1 MNPADDPRLLA
12 VLEEYISEIEA
23 GRRPDRREL
32 LARHPEIAG
41 ELSACLQGLSF
52 VNSAVV
58 ELAATA
64 ADDGG
69 AGNAFAGDADSPLAQ
84 PLGDFQLIRQ
94 IGRGGMGVV
103 YEATQLSLN
112 RRVAV
117 KILPFTAALDEKHLR
132 RFKNEA
138 QAAAQLHHTHIVPV
152 YSIGCERSVHYYAMQ
167 LIDGQ
172 SMADVIRDLRRDKE
186 PAAAGLTSLR
196 ASNRPE
202 YFRRI
207 TRWGVQAAEAL
218 DYAHRLGVV
227 HRDIKP
233 ANLLIDRR
241 GGLWITDFGLAQFY
255 GQSGLTQS
263 GDMLGTLRYMSPEQ
277 ASGRAAVLDQRT
289 DVYSLGVTLYEL
301 LSLEPAISGE
311 SREEVLARIDAGEV
325 RPLRAV
331 DRSAPVE
338 LQTILAKAM
347 AREPGE
353 RYSSA
358 RAMADDLQR
367 YLADEPILARPP
379 SGWDKAVKWT
389 RRHKSLA
396 LGAIVMLFLAAQG
409 LLISTLVIARQQA
422 MTRAALALAQQ
433 EAAEANTN
441 FEQARDAVNF
451 FTEVAAEE
459 LPKDPRLVE
468 AREHLLQ
475 AALDYY
481 QRFID
486 AHRDNAPVDAAL
498 IAARSHIRDILADMS
513 AMDDEVGVMFEMRLL
528 QMPDVQQELELSQD
542 QLDRIQAPGAG
553 PLPPATLPAGTA
565 AMRSELIA
573 QTNQT
578 ETVIGATLSPP
589 QLERL
594 KQISRQ
600 LRGIWAFSDAD
611 VQAALQLSQE
621 QKAAIRRQRAETDS
635 APTGQGPGEQAVL
648 AALTPRQQSAW
659 KRLIGKPFVTTG
671 QAFDGLPAPGR

>member
-1 MNPADDPRLLA
+1 MNSPDDPRLLA
-12 VLEEYISEIEA
+12 ALQEFISGIES

-32 LARHPEIAG
+32 LARNPEIAP

-52 VNSAVV
+52 VNSAVAQ
-58 ELAATA
+58 LTATA

-69 AGNAFAGDADSPLAQ
+69 GWRGDADSPMAQ

-103 YEATQLSLN
+103 YEAMQLSLN

-117 KILPFTAALDEKHLR
+117 KILPFTAALDEKHLQ

-172 SMADVIRDLRRDKE
+172 SMADLIRDLRRDS
-186 PAAAGLTSLR
+186 PSNRDLTELR
-196 ASNRPE
+196 ANHRPE

-207 TRWGVQAAEAL
+207 TRWGIQAAEAL
-218 DYAHRLGVV
+218 DYAHQLGVV

-233 ANLLIDRR
+233 ANLLVDRA
-241 GGLWITDFGLAQFY
+241 GSLWITDFGLAQFY
-255 GQSGLTQS
+255 GDSGLTQS

-289 DVYSLGVTLYEL
+289 DIYSLGATLYEL
-301 LSLEPAISGE
+301 LSLERAVGGE
-311 SREEVLARIDAGEV
+311 SREEVLAHPDGEA
-325 RPLRAV
+325 RPLRAA

-347 AREPGE
+347 AGDPGE
-353 RYSSA
+353 RYATA

-367 YLADEPILARPP
+367 FLADKPILARPP
-379 SGWDKAVKWT
+379 SAWDKAVKWT

-396 LGAIVMLFLAAQG
+396 LAAIVMLFLAAQG
-409 LLISTLVIARQQA
+409 LLISTLVIAREQA
-422 MTRAALALAQQ
+422 MTRSALALAQQ
-433 EAAEANTN
+433 KAAEANAN

-459 LPKDPRLVE
+459 LPKDPRLVQ
-468 AREHLLQ
+468 AREHLLE
-475 AALDYY
+475 AALNYY
-481 QRFID
+481 QKFID

-498 IAARSHIRDILADMS
+498 IAARSHISDILADMS
-513 AMDDEVGVMFEMRLL
+513 AMDDMVRVMFEMRLL
-528 QMPDVQQELELSQD
+528 QMPDVQRELDLNLRQVN
-542 QLDRIQAPGAG
+542 QIQRLAADPI
-553 PLPPATLPAGTA
+553 PPPPATLPAGTA
-565 AMRSELIA
+565 AMRGQLID
-573 QTNQT
+573 QTRNAEAEIEVAIT
-578 ETVIGATLSPP
+578 PP
-589 QLERL
+589 QLQRL
-594 KQISRQ
+594 KEISRQ
-600 LRGIWAFSDAD
+600 VRGVWAFSDPD
-611 VQAALQLSQE
+611 VQAALGLSEE
-621 QKAAIRRQRAETDS
+621 QKSAIRRARAESDF
-635 APTGQGPGEQAVL
+635 APIGQAQGAPIAP
-648 AALTPRQQSAW
+648 AALTPGQQTVW
-659 KRLIGKPFVTTG
+659 NGLIGRPFVTIG
-671 QAFDGLPAPGR
+671 P